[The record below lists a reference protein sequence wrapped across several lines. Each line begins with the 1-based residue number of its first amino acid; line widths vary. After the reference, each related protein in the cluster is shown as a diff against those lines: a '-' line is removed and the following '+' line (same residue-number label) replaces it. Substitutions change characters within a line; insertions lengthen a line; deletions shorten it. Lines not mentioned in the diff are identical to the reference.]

1 MPSSKRQPHGHLID
15 DQPRLAPARS
25 RRPCSCECTYMKSTS
40 ESLSHPET
48 SNGRAAGGNCVVV
61 RRGGEQP
68 EADLRSQTKVNPI
81 RFATAASLLASG
93 EACGQSHNR
102 FLSQTS
108 YKGEKRAVGDG
119 WGENARK
126 VTYGSV
132 ETCAGRNPFRRD
144 RAGVRAAIVAK
155 KRGNS
160 RGAKG
165 GRKRNHMGQLDPFKK
180 HNRLLNELKLCG
192 QTSLGEA
199 KAILWCVGTARAGE
213 GNPASLQSLW
223 SGVRRNSGNRGVG
236 KFATGEPDAG
246 DPQVR
251 FGGGSETNQCL
262 VPTSIKL
269 KRRAKVQ
276 NLIDIGISCGLK
288 NVCELFSRRVLFLN
302 LVPSGDE
309 IQKTL
314 RGQKMEC
321 RNAPV
326 VVGVSGAG
334 GHAGI
339 SLHVFRKTGLPGLP
353 GCDAPGGLK
362 CLFGVAVVSQCLD

>member
-1 MPSSKRQPHGHLID
+1 
-15 DQPRLAPARS
+15 
-25 RRPCSCECTYMKSTS
+25 MKSTS
-40 ESLSHPET
+40 ESLSRPET

-68 EADLRSQTKVNPI
+68 EADLWSQTKVNPI

-93 EACGQSHNR
+93 EASGQSHIR
-102 FLSQTS
+102 FLSHFS
-108 YKGEKRAVGDG
+108 YKGEKRAVVDG
-119 WGENARK
+119 WGENAGK
-126 VTYGSV
+126 VSYGSV

-144 RAGVRAAIVAK
+144 CAGVRAAIVAK

-199 KAILWCVGTARAGE
+199 KAILWCVGTARDGE
-213 GNPASLQSLW
+213 GNPASPQRLW
-223 SGVRRNSGNRGVG
+223 SGVRQNSGNRGVG

-276 NLIDIGISCGLK
+276 NPIDIGITLCGW
-288 NVCELFSRRVLFLN
+288 F
-302 LVPSGDE
+302 
-309 IQKTL
+309 
-314 RGQKMEC
+314 
-321 RNAPV
+321 
-326 VVGVSGAG
+326 
-334 GHAGI
+334 
-339 SLHVFRKTGLPGLP
+339 
-353 GCDAPGGLK
+353 
-362 CLFGVAVVSQCLD
+362 

>member
-1 MPSSKRQPHGHLID
+1 
-15 DQPRLAPARS
+15 
-25 RRPCSCECTYMKSTS
+25 MKSTS

-48 SNGRAAGGNCVVV
+48 SNGRDAGGNCVVV

-68 EADLRSQTKVNPI
+68 EADL
-81 RFATAASLLASG
+81 LASG
-93 EACGQSHNR
+93 EASGQSHIR

-119 WGENARK
+119 WGGNAGK
-126 VTYGSV
+126 VSYGSV
-132 ETCAGRNPFRRD
+132 ETCAGRNPFRRG

-199 KAILWCVGTARAGE
+199 KALLWCVGTARAGE
-213 GNPASLQSLW
+213 GNPASPQSLW

-262 VPTSIKL
+262 VPTSIPL
-269 KRRAKVQ
+269 ARGSAEIRALPRR
-276 NLIDIGISCGLK
+276 IRG
-288 NVCELFSRRVLFLN
+288 RRW
-302 LVPSGDE
+302 
-309 IQKTL
+309 
-314 RGQKMEC
+314 
-321 RNAPV
+321 
-326 VVGVSGAG
+326 
-334 GHAGI
+334 
-339 SLHVFRKTGLPGLP
+339 
-353 GCDAPGGLK
+353 
-362 CLFGVAVVSQCLD
+362 